1 MNFIN
6 QKSFL
11 QIKYW
16 IYGVSIFLIIREFAA
31 LYLSI
36 LRDEPFL
43 VDHFIFVEAAKKFI
57 DTGNAYGIGFPT
69 FFFVFPPIVL
79 IFLASINEFLTPFLI
94 FIYLLSIISFCLFF
108 QKEPK
113 IFIYSILISIA
124 LLEIRRASILSAMLS
139 GNLAFYLHLAII
151 SLWLFRNNFN
161 TKIAL
166 YTVITIGAIIKPP
179 IFSCYVLLPLLA
191 DGKISVSKIIPGLI
205 TMIVVTLVFI
215 LQSIMLPELFSN
227 FMNSLDSQISSGGT
241 KAAIDGWAF
250 STFWI
255 YVSNSYV
262 VAIFG
267 HIITSFLIIAFWVY
281 YKRRYLDKINNTDFV
296 RLCISIIPVV
306 ICIIIMPRLKIYDI
320 AIMNFLLIYLLL
332 KIKVF
337 EINFNFI
344 FKSKISLLGIIS
356 ISIWTIQWTL
366 YFYRFIQPAEI
377 FSLIIGVY
385 FPTFLVIIITLIDRS
400 KKIRLG
406 TWPK

>member
-1 MNFIN
+1 MKFIN
-6 QKSFL
+6 QKKFL

-16 IYGVSIFLIIREFAA
+16 IYGVSILLIIRAFAV

-43 VDHFIFVEAAKKFI
+43 IDHFIFLEAAKEFI
-57 DTGNAYGIGFPT
+57 NTGNAYGVGLPT

-79 IFLASINEFLTPFLI
+79 IFLASINEFLTPFLL

-108 QKEPK
+108 RKEPK

-124 LLEIRRASILSAMLS
+124 LLEIRRCSILTAMLS
-139 GNLAFYLHLAII
+139 GNMAFYLHLAII

-191 DGKISVSKIIPGLI
+191 DAKISVSKIIPGLI
-205 TMIVVTLVFI
+205 TMIIVTFVFA

-227 FMNSLDSQISSGGT
+227 FMNSLDSQVLGGT
-241 KAAIDGWAF
+241 KAAIDGWSFGA
-250 STFWI
+250 FWI

-306 ICIIIMPRLKIYDI
+306 ICIIIMPRLKVYDY

-344 FKSKISLLGIIS
+344 FKSKISLLSIIA
-356 ISIWTIQWTL
+356 IFIWTIQWTL
-366 YFYRFIQPAEI
+366 YFFRFIQPDEI
-377 FSLIIGVY
+377 LSAMIGIY
-385 FPTFLVIIITLIDRS
+385 FPTFLVIIIALIDRS